1 MRSPNIM
8 KVLAKSREI
17 FFLLFFSGQREGV
30 VLVLL
35 REKEIKSY
43 CEQSIFEAVIKIQ
56 RFLVIVCK

>member
-17 FFLLFFSGQREGV
+17 FFFSFFSGQREGV

-35 REKEIKSY
+35 REKEIETY
-43 CEQSIFEAVIKIQ
+43 CEQSIFKAAIKIYKD
-56 RFLVIVCK
+56 LL

>member
-17 FFLLFFSGQREGV
+17 FLSTLFFSGQREGV

-35 REKEIKSY
+35 RKKEI
-43 CEQSIFEAVIKIQ
+43 
-56 RFLVIVCK
+56 